1 MVLLGRNGSAPT
13 WFAREE
19 TSVNEQSPDAGA
31 EVDGDE
37 VQ

>member
-19 TSVNEQSPDAGA
+19 TSVNEQLARADA

-37 VQ
+37 AQ